1 MSTVKFDDRGLVV
14 AVAQDLHTGEVRMVA
29 WMTREALAHTIE
41 TGVATFFSR
50 SRNALWKKGETSGN
64 ELRVVRLGVDC
75 DGDTVLLLVEP
86 KGPSCHTGRPSCFF
100 RAVAADGTI
109 DDTPI
114 ELAPSLVLLGRD
126 IDEKAAATAEKS
138 YTKSLLD
145 GGAAKIGAK
154 IREEADE
161 LARAIEGEADDRVL
175 GEAADLLYHAAVGLA
190 LRGLSLAGVARALF
204 ARRGTSGHEE
214 KRSRASQSRS
224 PE

>member
-29 WMTREALAHTIE
+29 WMTAEALRATID

-50 SRNALWKKGETSGN
+50 SRAALWKKGESSGN
-64 ELRVVRLGVDC
+64 ELRVVRVGIDC

-100 RAVAADGTI
+100 RRVGADGAI
-109 DDTPI
+109 DDEPI
-114 ELAPSLVLLGRD
+114 DLSPSLVLLGAD
-126 IDEKAAATAEKS
+126 IAAKASATAEKS

-161 LARAIEGEADDRVL
+161 LARAIEGESDDRVL

-190 LRGLSLAGVARALF
+190 LRGLSLGAVAKVLF
-204 ARRGTSGHEE
+204 GRRGTSGHDE
-214 KRSRASQSRS
+214 KRGRQKQS
-224 PE
+224 